1 MVAWQIVPAGLDPV
15 PVSAPPWLL
24 ELVLIPLMLLFWAA
38 AGAEAK
44 VSTNTINKTFIFIV
58 KTLNM
63 GVGSMYIKIL
73 NSDCNMLNN
82 PYHIWGL
89 KGQCSITALQLAVN
103 SVITHGGAA
112 YTGLETY
119 SL

>member
-1 MVAWQIVPAGLDPV
+1 
-15 PVSAPPWLL
+15 
-24 ELVLIPLMLLFWAA
+24 MLLFWAA

-58 KTLNM
+58 KTPNI
-63 GVGSMYIKIL
+63 GVSSIYIKIL
-73 NSDCNMLNN
+73 NCKCNMLNN
-82 PYHIWGL
+82 LYHIWGL
-89 KGQCSITALQLAVN
+89 NGQCSITALQLAVN

-112 YTGLETY
+112 YTGRETY